1 VADADRRDHETAD
14 IAGDEAAEAADATDE
29 SPAERIDRL
38 LAQAREEREAFEPPA
53 DPDERALEY
62 LREGLWPTVETYVDA
77 RTGEFRRFERDE
89 WDRLEASLHAWL
101 ALYARCYGERIDP
114 EVPIRTAAEAFV
126 DTYDLRDTARVLT
139 GVPE

>member
-1 VADADRRDHETAD
+1 VADADRRDVETD
-14 IAGDEAAEAADATDE
+14 DRGDEPSD
-29 SPAERIDRL
+29 SPNDRIARL
-38 LAQAREEREAFEPPA
+38 LARAREEREAFEPPA

-77 RTGEFRRFERDE
+77 RTGEFRRFEREE
-89 WDRLEASLHAWL
+89 WDRLERSLHAWL

-114 EVPIRTAAEAFV
+114 DVPVRTAAEAFV